1 MARSI
6 IGDTAAASGKPAP
19 RRIRLPVP
27 RKPADPIPTPECPRA
42 IVVEREDALCDAA
55 ADPAPSLM
63 LPEPIVPDEIT
74 CLSRARHLP
83 KEVRQ

>member
-27 RKPADPIPTPECPRA
+27 RKPADPIPTTECPRA
-42 IVVEREDALCDAA
+42 IVVERDDGLFQIGLSDDAHG
-55 ADPAPSLM
+55 PF
-63 LPEPIVPDEIT
+63 PD
-74 CLSRARHLP
+74 RAFAQAVAKEAHHLP
-83 KEVRQ
+83 QWVRQ

>member
-42 IVVEREDALCDAA
+42 IVVERDDGQSQIGLSDYADGPSPSRSFAQAVAA
-55 ADPAPSLM
+55 
-63 LPEPIVPDEIT
+63 EE
-74 CLSRARHLP
+74 ARHLP
-83 KEVRQ
+83 QWGRQ